1 MLSFFH
7 FDYKFHVKNWLLND
21 QAGWWSYNVYF
32 PIYLYII
39 LLMVGNLGTHY
50 IEILMK
56 EKSNSS
62 PTPTTMRYVFLFLKL
77 RIEISI
83 Y

>member
-1 MLSFFH
+1 
-7 FDYKFHVKNWLLND
+7 
-21 QAGWWSYNVYF
+21 
-32 PIYLYII
+32 
-39 LLMVGNLGTHY
+39 MVGNLGTHY

-56 EKSNSS
+56 DKSNSS
-62 PTPTTMRYVFLFLKL
+62 PTHKTMRYVFLFLKL